1 MGDKPRDPPASS
13 QGAHRVRLSLTIM
26 QTAELIEFF
35 VNRGLT
41 NEQICLLLDVH
52 IEFVRSVKSR
62 MRRREK
68 LYVLGC
74 KK

>member
-1 MGDKPRDPPASS
+1 MGDKPR
-13 QGAHRVRLSLTIM
+13 RLNLTIM
-26 QTAELIEFF
+26 QAAEFIEAFYE
-35 VNRGLT
+35 RGLT
-41 NEQICLLLDVH
+41 NEQICLILDVH
-52 IEFVRSVKSR
+52 IEFVRSVKSS